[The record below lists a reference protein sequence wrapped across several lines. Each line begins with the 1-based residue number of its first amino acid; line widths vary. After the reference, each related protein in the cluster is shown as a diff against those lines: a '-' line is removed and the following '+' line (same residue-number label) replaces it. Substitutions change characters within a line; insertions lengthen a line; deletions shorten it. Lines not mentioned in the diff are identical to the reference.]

1 MKILVT
7 GSKGFIGQNF
17 CNKFYELGYH
27 VSSFDIKDNP
37 KTRPIDLDISGYD
50 WVIHLGA
57 ISSTTETDVN
67 KIMDM
72 NLVWSIELLEHCK
85 ENKVNMQWASS
96 ASVYG
101 RTALRNPFKETD
113 KCRPLNHYA
122 KSKYL
127 FEKYV
132 STCDLNITVQGF
144 RYFNVYGPHEEHKGK
159 QASPYTQFAKQAK
172 ETGVIKVFEGS
183 EKYIRDF
190 VHVDTLFE
198 VQHKMLN
205 RDVSGIFNLGSGTP
219 RSFLDVARDVA
230 LFHNSKIETIPFPSE
245 LKSHYQTY
253 TCADMNLIYSYL

>member
-7 GSKGFIGQNF
+7 GSEGFIGQNF
-17 CNKFYELGYH
+17 TRNFRGLGYE
-27 VSSFDIKDNP
+27 VTTFDIKNNP
-37 KTRPIDLDISGYD
+37 KARPIDLNISGYD

-67 KIMDM
+67 KIMDL
-72 NLVWSIELLEHCK
+72 NLLWSIELLEHCK
-85 ENKVNMQWASS
+85 EHKVNMQWASS

-101 RTALRNPFKETD
+101 NNKLRNPFKETD
-113 KCRPLNHYA
+113 PCNPLNYYA

-127 FEKYV
+127 FEQYV
-132 STCDLNITVQGF
+132 NTCDLNINVQGF
-144 RYFNVYGPHEEHKGK
+144 RYFNVYGPYEEHKGK

-172 ETGVIKVFEGS
+172 ESGAIKVFEGS
-183 EKYIRDF
+183 EKYKRDF

-205 RDVSGIFNLGSGTP
+205 RDVSGIFNLGSGST

-230 LFHNSKIETIPFPSE
+230 LLYDAEIETIPFPRE